1 LAGPVSARRQP
12 AGQPCGHVQCDAGE
26 WHMPGGWATGSD
38 ERRSEWNN
46 EGLPLM
52 LTVVKAPSRIA
63 TTGSMGRALLVDAV
77 LPSQ

>member
-1 LAGPVSARRQP
+1 
-12 AGQPCGHVQCDAGE
+12 
-26 WHMPGGWATGSD
+26 MPGGWATGSD

-46 EGLPLM
+46 EGLPPM